1 MKITNLRSKILIKTP
16 REGKQ
21 LQSNSTTKYV
31 AKSFIWGTISKI
43 ISAVIQF
50 ISVPL
55 LLSNFGQVDFG
66 LIVLATSINAYMQ
79 LLDMGVGTGAV
90 KYFSEWIGANDY
102 KRLDSVARTS
112 ISFYGIVGLINALV
126 LIVIAYWGLSMFSL
140 ERDQI
145 PVMRTMFLILAF
157 FSVINWSSSVF
168 NQLLIANEQM
178 FLVQK
183 VNIVRSFLGFA
194 VVGITLWLNWT
205 ITYYFFAYTLANTLV
220 LLPFYLLSKK
230 HKLIHSFAPASD
242 WKNFGVIF
250 KYSMAIIIMGLFQM
264 SAVQLRPIILSI
276 YSTEGIRI
284 VTDYRI
290 LETITLFVISIGG
303 SFTSIFMPKTTK
315 LLIENNKDNISNF
328 IYSATKYTSIIVVS
342 LCIPIILNSRE
353 LLFFYVGK
361 DFIDLSV
368 WLDLWIFIIIF
379 GLHNSPVASL
389 VLSTGKT
396 KMLVF
401 SSAIA
406 CIISLIINAVLTP
419 RFGVG
424 AAVIGYVVYIVIQMS
439 FYYFYFNNH
448 VLGLKSMKIF
458 KSFIVPTVIGFL
470 SAGIVLYLGI
480 RLNNPIFQIFVK
492 TMLWFIFY
500 GGLLFVFRVVTLNN
514 IKILFVNTK

>member
-1 MKITNLRSKILIKTP
+1 MRNTIFINIA
-16 REGKQ
+16 GKGKK
-21 LQSNSTTKYV
+21 LESHSTAKYV

-43 ISAVIQF
+43 ISAAIQF

-66 LIVLATSINAYMQ
+66 LIALASSINAYMT

-90 KYFSEWIGANDY
+90 KYFSEWIGTKDY
-102 KRLDSVARTS
+102 NILDSVARTS

-126 LIVIAYWGLSMFSL
+126 LIIIAFWGLSMFSL
-140 ERDQI
+140 EHDQI
-145 PVMRTMFLILAF
+145 PVIRTMFLILAF

-178 FLVQK
+178 FLVQQ
-183 VNIVRSFLGFA
+183 VNIIRSFIGFA
-194 VVGITLWLNWT
+194 VVGITLWLNWS
-205 ITYYFFAYTLANTLV
+205 ITYYFFAYTLVNTLILV
-220 LLPFYLLSKK
+220 PFYLQSKK
-230 HKLIHSFAPASD
+230 HKLVQSFVPASD
-242 WKNFGVIF
+242 WKNFGIIF
-250 KYSMAIIIMGLFQM
+250 KYSLAIITMGLFQM
-264 SAVQLRPIILSI
+264 SAVHLRPIVLSI
-276 YSTEGIRI
+276 YSTEGIQI

-290 LETITLFVISIGG
+290 LETITLFVISVGG

-315 LLIENNKDNISNF
+315 LLIENNIENISNF
-328 IYSATKYTSIIVVS
+328 ICTATKYTTIVVVS

-353 LLFFYVGK
+353 LLVFYVGK

-368 WLDLWIFIIIF
+368 WLELWIFIIIF
-379 GLHNSPVASL
+379 GLHSSPVASL

-406 CIISLIINAVLTP
+406 CVISLIINAVLTP
-419 RFGVG
+419 HFGVG

-448 VLGLKSMKIF
+448 VLGLSSMKIF
-458 KSFIVPTVIGFL
+458 KSFFVPAVFSFISAFIIWYLDL
-470 SAGIVLYLGI
+470 SF
-480 RLNNPIFQIFVK
+480 NNLLFQIFVK
-492 TMLWFIFY
+492 TIIWFILY
-500 GGLLFVFRVVTLNN
+500 GGFLYFFKVITLEN
-514 IKILFVNTK
+514 IKSFQKNTL

>member
-1 MKITNLRSKILIKTP
+1 MEITSLKNKIVVKMAEKEKDLESK
-16 REGKQ
+16 
-21 LQSNSTTKYV
+21 STTKYV
-31 AKSFIWGTISKI
+31 AKSFIWSTISKI

-55 LLSNFGQVDFG
+55 LLSNFGRFDFG
-66 LIVLATSINAYMQ
+66 LIVLASSINAYMT
-79 LLDMGVGTGAV
+79 LLDMGVSTGAV
-90 KYFSEWIGANDY
+90 KYFSEWIGTKDY

-140 ERDQI
+140 EHNQI
-145 PVMRTMFLILAF
+145 PVMRTMFLILAL

-178 FLVQK
+178 FLVQQ
-183 VNIVRSFLGFA
+183 VNIVRSLLSFA
-194 VVGITLWLNWT
+194 VVGISLWLNWS
-205 ITYYFFAYTLANTLV
+205 ITYYFFAYTLVNTLILV
-220 LLPFYLLSKK
+220 PFYLQSRK
-230 HKLIHSFAPASD
+230 HKLIQSFLPASD
-242 WKNFGVIF
+242 WENFGIVF

-264 SAVQLRPIILSI
+264 SAVHLRPIVLSI
-276 YSTEGIRI
+276 YSAEGIRI
-284 VTDYRI
+284 VADYRI

-315 LLIENNKDNISNF
+315 LLIENNKENISKF
-328 IYSATKYTSIIVVS
+328 IYNATKYTSIILVS

-353 LLFFYVGK
+353 LLVLYVGK
-361 DFIDLSV
+361 YFMNLSG

-379 GLHNSPVASL
+379 GLHNSPVASM

-401 SSAIA
+401 SSAIS

-424 AAVIGYVVYIVIQMS
+424 GAVIGYVVYIVIQMS
-439 FYYFYFNNH
+439 FYYFYFNTH
-448 VLGLKSMKIF
+448 VLGLNSMKIF
-458 KSFIVPTVIGFL
+458 KSFIVPTVLGFFSAAIVWYLDIGLNNLILQIFIKTIVWFILFGGFL
-470 SAGIVLYLGI
+470 YFFKII
-480 RLNNPIFQIFVK
+480 
-492 TMLWFIFY
+492 
-500 GGLLFVFRVVTLNN
+500 TLDN
-514 IKILFVNTK
+514 IKSFHKNTW

>member
-1 MKITNLRSKILIKTP
+1 MKITHLKNNIVVKIPEKGQKLESK
-16 REGKQ
+16 
-21 LQSNSTTKYV
+21 STTKYV
-31 AKSFIWGTISKI
+31 AKSFIWSTISKI
-43 ISAVIQF
+43 VSAVIQF

-55 LLSNFGQVDFG
+55 LLSNFGQFDFG
-66 LIVLATSINAYMQ
+66 LIVLASSINAYMT
-79 LLDMGVGTGAV
+79 LLDMGVSTGAV
-90 KYFSEWIGANDY
+90 KYFSEWIGTKDY

-112 ISFYGIVGLINALV
+112 ISFYGIVGLINALL

-140 ERDQI
+140 EHDQI
-145 PVMRTMFLILAF
+145 PVMRTMFLILAI
-157 FSVINWSSSVF
+157 FSVINWGSSVF

-178 FLVQK
+178 FLVQQ
-183 VNIVRSFLGFA
+183 VNIVRSLLGFA

-220 LLPFYLLSKK
+220 LVPFYLQSKK
-230 HKLIHSFAPASD
+230 HKLIQSFLPASD
-242 WKNFGVIF
+242 WKNFGIVF

-264 SAVQLRPIILSI
+264 SAVHLRPIVLSI

-315 LLIENNKDNISNF
+315 LLIENNKENISKF
-328 IYSATKYTSIIVVS
+328 IITATKYTSIIVVS

-353 LLFFYVGK
+353 LLVFYVGK
-361 DFIDLSV
+361 DFSDLSG
-368 WLDLWIFIIIF
+368 WLDLWIFILIF

-396 KMLVF
+396 RMLVI
-401 SSAIA
+401 SSGVA
-406 CIISLIINAVLTP
+406 CIISLIINAFLTP
-419 RFGVG
+419 GFGVG

-448 VLGLKSMKIF
+448 VLGLRSINVF
-458 KSFIVPTVIGFL
+458 KSFIVPTFLGFL
-470 SAGIVLYLGI
+470 AAAIVWCLSI
-480 RLNNPIFQIFVK
+480 NFNNEIFQIVVK
-492 TMLWFIFY
+492 TLLWFVLY
-500 GGLLFVFRVVTLNN
+500 GCLLFVLRVVTLNN
-514 IKILFVNTK
+514 IKMFISN